1 MDRNGGLHKTNELLE
16 QILESRTLETVE
28 KISSYQ
34 VSTREKP
41 SPKLE
46 KALEYLR
53 ENPDAMSETTRSL
66 SALLGISHTYIAKA
80 KRIIEGE

>member
-16 QILESRTLETVE
+16 QILESRTLETV
-28 KISSYQ
+28 KFT

>member
-1 MDRNGGLHKTNELLE
+1 MDRQGGLNRTNELLE
-16 QILESRTLETVE
+16 QILESRTLETVYN
-28 KISSYQ
+28 KQ

-53 ENPDAMSETTRSL
+53 ENPDAMNETTRSL

-80 KRIIEGE
+80 KRIIEEEK